1 MSDISQEVDQESPLL
16 IQTQGRLRILTLN
29 RPHRMNALTPEL
41 HHQLREAVL
50 DAAEDRDVGAV
61 LLTGAGRGFCAG
73 GDIKA
78 SSDRAR
84 KTRETVEQRAES
96 IRQHSQT
103 TIALNQMPKITI
115 ALINGAAAGAG
126 LTLALACDLRIAVS
140 SAVLKT
146 AYAQIALAGDLG
158 ISYFLTRLVGP
169 SKARELMLFNEK
181 LSAEQALQMG
191 LVNRIVEQPGL
202 TGETLELVEKLAKG
216 PSVAFGYMKL
226 NLLLAESGSLEQVI
240 EQEAINSAHCVRTRD
255 VKEAA
260 IAFREKRPPKFEG
273 R

>member
-1 MSDISQEVDQESPLL
+1 MSDSTIEAGEESPLL
-16 IQTQGRLRILTLN
+16 IETQGRLRILTLN

-50 DAAEDRDVGAV
+50 DAAEDAEVGAV

-84 KTRETVEQRAES
+84 KTRETVEERAETL
-96 IRQHSQT
+96 RQHGQT
-103 TIALNQMPKITI
+103 TIALSQMPKITI

-126 LTLALACDLRIAVS
+126 LTLALACDLRIAVKT
-140 SAVLKT
+140 AVLKT

-169 SKARELMLFNEK
+169 SKARELMFFNEK
-181 LSAEQALQMG
+181 IPADQACQMG
-191 LVNRIVEQPGL
+191 LVNRVVDEPGL
-202 TGETLELVEKLAKG
+202 TGPTLEWVKQIAEG
-216 PSVAFGYMKL
+216 PSLAFGYMKQ
-226 NLLLAESGSLEQVI
+226 NLVLAESGSLEAVV
-240 EQEAINSAHCVRTRD
+240 EQEAQNSAHCVRTKD

-260 IAFREKRPPKFEG
+260 AAFREKRAPNFKG
-273 R
+273 H